1 VGFLLGLGTL
11 GLWVGL
17 LLAISSAWP
26 QTIGLPRAVEDHCE
40 LPDVMR
46 LTVDEVLDTILFG
59 IPAKYGLMLGQP
71 RPHSGIGA
79 TILIVFRLTAA
90 ASLFLTLYL
99 TIKARQTYTRLTR
112 RVLRESSEEASEA
125 LARIG
130 RPMGRLLAREAFRL
144 RTQNKGDADQPLA
157 KALLLKTMYEFYH
170 PRILEFARKEAK
182 NPEALDSD
190 RMEALKYV
198 CTYGDQGTAL
208 DLLGRFFHSG
218 NEDLREGVSLICVA
232 FEHPD
237 CDKLLDEMGREPHTA
252 GEYRNAVIGAG
263 VRLADQRADRSGVT
277 ACLGVLPCLL
287 RSPDPEARPVLEGM
301 SLLATFAAQE
311 VEKEIQAAWRDM
323 PGGTKLYCLEI
334 ILKIRAG
341 LLPDPEFLHSVLSN
355 TEAESEGTESQG
367 LWRYVTQEDVAS
379 LVEISH
385 DQDTAVRDEAL
396 DALAKIRAN
405 RADLVV
411 DRPLPPG
418 MAAPEAEP
426 DPGNRAAEPDLDS
439 PEAEPDPG
447 NPETEPDP
455 GNPEGEA
462 DTGSLEAEPAE
473 TEAVTTE
480 EDRQEIPGLQDIP
493 GLMDDIFVKPYPI
506 SKPR

>member
-1 VGFLLGLGTL
+1 
-11 GLWVGL
+11 
-17 LLAISSAWP
+17 
-26 QTIGLPRAVEDHCE
+26 
-40 LPDVMR
+40 
-46 LTVDEVLDTILFG
+46 
-59 IPAKYGLMLGQP
+59 
-71 RPHSGIGA
+71 
-79 TILIVFRLTAA
+79 
-90 ASLFLTLYL
+90 
-99 TIKARQTYTRLTR
+99 
-112 RVLRESSEEASEA
+112 
-125 LARIG
+125 
-130 RPMGRLLAREAFRL
+130 
-144 RTQNKGDADQPLA
+144 
-157 KALLLKTMYEFYH
+157 MYEFYH
-170 PRILEFARKEAK
+170 PRILEFARKEAQ

-323 PGGTKLYCLEI
+323 PGRTKLYCLEI
-334 ILKIRAG
+334 LLKIRAG
-341 LLPDPEFLHSVLSN
+341 LLPDPEFLRSVLSN
-355 TEAESEGTESQG
+355 TEPEGDGAESPG
-367 LWRYVTQEDVAS
+367 LWKYVTREDVAG
-379 LVEISH
+379 LIKIAQ
-385 DQDTAVRDEAL
+385 DQDVQVRDEAL

-411 DRPLPPG
+411 EMP
-418 MAAPEAEP
+418 
-426 DPGNRAAEPDLDS
+426 S
-439 PEAEPDPG
+439 PEAMPSPEDMPLPEDMPSPGRMPSPEDEGLPLLEAMPVPASEPDADSVAALVPTTALT
-447 NPETEPDP
+447 PA
-455 GNPEGEA
+455 GE
-462 DTGSLEAEPAE
+462 DT
-473 TEAVTTE
+473 
-480 EDRQEIPGLQDIP
+480 QEIQGVTEDIP
-493 GLMDDIFVKPYPI
+493 VTPYRVA
-506 SKPR
+506 KHR